1 MTSSGPHQMTIGN
14 AQSRAILMEVRR
26 LCGHE
31 AIGPSAVFDQSIS
44 RMSLSISPPPERKF
58 LSPADFISTS
68 TFPKVF
74 GHNLYLDR
82 EQALLFR
89 PYRRS
94 RTVFQERTV
103 LALPLQ
109 APLFPRRKRENRS
122 GRSRNLDH
130 SNNNSRGPFQ
140 GVFNA
145 AVLSRYKLLVRS
157 CDFERREFERRRG
170 GVS

>member
-1 MTSSGPHQMTIGN
+1 MR
-14 AQSRAILMEVRR
+14 SRGRFLWSAEALR
-26 LCGHE
+26 HE
-31 AIGPSAVFDQSIS
+31 ATGPSTVFDQSIS

-68 TFPKVF
+68 TFPQVF
-74 GHNLYLDR
+74 GHRLYLER

-103 LALPLQ
+103 LALPLD
-109 APLFPRRKRENRS
+109 APLFPRHKRENRS

-130 SNNNSRGPFQ
+130 LINSRGPFQ

-145 AVLSRYKLLVRS
+145 AVPSR
-157 CDFERREFERRRG
+157 
-170 GVS
+170 